1 MLQFLGWFD
10 GKGWLYGIG
19 SSIMGAIEHSIRT
32 LSYSL
37 VKLIYSL
44 IIFLYDWFEVLCT
57 SRLLSNST
65 LKTLSDRVGLILGLV
80 MFFIVIFSLIKM
92 LIEPDKI
99 NDKEMGAASIL
110 KKIIVVIIMFG
121 ISNYV
126 FNALFLFQKT
136 VINSQVISNLLLP
149 YKIVDED
156 AKKFGNTL
164 SAELLLSFYVVNEF
178 KDAGVSDD
186 DFMIINACKNNAN
199 ALYNQ
204 IISSGDFTLGYNCLN
219 ENIQVKQKTSDGDV
233 MQDAYIIEYNWLLVL
248 VAGGFTVYLLFMY
261 CLKVGIRMVQ
271 LMFLEIISPLA
282 FVSYL
287 SPKKETIFSKWI
299 KIYISTYIDVFL
311 RVAII
316 NFVIFLIATIFT
328 SVENGDF
335 QFWAS
340 LGGKPSDSGSVA
352 FLTIVIVLS
361 LLTFAKR
368 APEML
373 KELLPAGAS
382 KLGFGMSMKDIVGL
396 NKGVNT
402 LAGLGAGAA
411 VGLVGGFAGGRGIS
425 RFTGALGGALG
436 GAFRGGKSGL
446 GAKGFGNSLSGAFSA
461 QSKANLRRQQLALS
475 GAGMKDRLM
484 SGFNSSFGIVDDYER
499 LSAMNSS
506 YSDIKSTVEDEQN
519 VKNAQYAYNLSM
531 EKWLELEEN
540 KGKTAAQFEESD
552 AGKAAKAAVAKA
564 KDKAYANLMKDDRAF
579 IAKVE
584 MHNKRFKTSYDG
596 TSSWSDEINEDRK
609 EVKGKFEEMQ
619 ARKPLK

>member
-204 IISSGDFTLGYNCLN
+204 IISSGDFTLGYN
-219 ENIQVKQKTSDGDV
+219 
-233 MQDAYIIEYNWLLVL
+233 
-248 VAGGFTVYLLFMY
+248 
-261 CLKVGIRMVQ
+261 
-271 LMFLEIISPLA
+271 
-282 FVSYL
+282 
-287 SPKKETIFSKWI
+287 
-299 KIYISTYIDVFL
+299 
-311 RVAII
+311 
-316 NFVIFLIATIFT
+316 
-328 SVENGDF
+328 
-335 QFWAS
+335 
-340 LGGKPSDSGSVA
+340 
-352 FLTIVIVLS
+352 
-361 LLTFAKR
+361 
-368 APEML
+368 
-373 KELLPAGAS
+373 
-382 KLGFGMSMKDIVGL
+382 
-396 NKGVNT
+396 
-402 LAGLGAGAA
+402 
-411 VGLVGGFAGGRGIS
+411 
-425 RFTGALGGALG
+425 
-436 GAFRGGKSGL
+436 
-446 GAKGFGNSLSGAFSA
+446 
-461 QSKANLRRQQLALS
+461 
-475 GAGMKDRLM
+475 
-484 SGFNSSFGIVDDYER
+484 
-499 LSAMNSS
+499 
-506 YSDIKSTVEDEQN
+506 
-519 VKNAQYAYNLSM
+519 
-531 EKWLELEEN
+531 
-540 KGKTAAQFEESD
+540 
-552 AGKAAKAAVAKA
+552 
-564 KDKAYANLMKDDRAF
+564 
-579 IAKVE
+579 
-584 MHNKRFKTSYDG
+584 
-596 TSSWSDEINEDRK
+596 
-609 EVKGKFEEMQ
+609 
-619 ARKPLK
+619 